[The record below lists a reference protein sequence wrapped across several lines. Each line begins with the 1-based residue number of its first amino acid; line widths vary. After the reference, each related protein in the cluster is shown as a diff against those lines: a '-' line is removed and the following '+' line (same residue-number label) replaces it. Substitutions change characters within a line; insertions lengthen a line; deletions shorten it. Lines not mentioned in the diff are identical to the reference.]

1 MESFG
6 YASGMTS
13 NPFSEALS
21 RFRDLAGLTQKQL
34 AQKTHMAHS
43 SINRWE
49 KGGSLPKRDRV
60 EALDK
65 ALELNGKLI
74 ASWRAARGGNGLP
87 EWARDLDA
95 IERAARCVTL
105 VSPSLVPGM
114 LQCRSYARKVF
125 RAGQPLAT
133 KEHLDQLVALRCER
147 LEELPD
153 LLVKTVFPAAAV
165 AGLPEPDR
173 RDQASHLLNWVA
185 TERVT
190 MHLIPEGTVMLAPT
204 SPLMVY
210 SMRENEIVVASDHA
224 LGTVIHADAHN
235 RAEVFSS
242 AALGAALPPSLS
254 IDLLES
260 LT

>member
-1 MESFG
+1 
-6 YASGMTS
+6 MTP
-13 NPFSEALS
+13 NPFGEALA

-60 EALDK
+60 EILDRV
-65 ALELNGKLI
+65 LNLNGKLV
-74 ASWRAARGGNGLP
+74 AAWRAARGGNGLP

-95 IERAARCVTL
+95 IERTARCVTL

-114 LQCRSYARKVF
+114 LQCASYARKVF

-133 KEHLDQLVALRCER
+133 AEELERLVALRCER
-147 LEELPD
+147 LEALPELR
-153 LLVKTVFPAAAV
+153 VTVVFPASALS
-165 AGLPEPDR
+165 GLPETVR
-173 RDQASHLLNWVA
+173 RDQASHLLTWIA
-185 TERVT
+185 SERVT
-190 MHLIPEGTVMLAPT
+190 VHLVPEGTVMLVPAA
-204 SPLMVY
+204 PLMVY
-210 SMRENEIVVASDHA
+210 TLRENEIVVASDHA
-224 LGTVIHADAHN
+224 IGTVIHADAHS

-254 IDLLES
+254 TDLLES